1 LPCASLGI
9 ARRQLLGLPAA
20 SFGIEHRPPFA
31 DWGTAAQER
40 FAPLSTPY
48 FRSADGVVL
57 AFDLTS
63 RASFERV
70 PSYWTDEIYYKA
82 SPDVTIMLVGTK
94 ADASPGAR
102 EVDEAEAKALADEHG
117 WIYFETSAMLGTHV
131 RDAFYLL
138 SCTVMNRLNEQ
149 DPKNVLNQEGK
160 ATLGGGGGGGDKA
173 GGCC

>member
-1 LPCASLGI
+1 MPCASLGI

-82 SPDVTIMLVGTK
+82 SPDVRTLPPPPFPVRTPSPPRLPPPSLTHTPPYPHPIPTLSPHTPHSPHAMRWALPSCACMTRRVRPLRVRVY
-94 ADASPGAR
+94 ASLAR
-102 EVDEAEAKALADEHG
+102 VAPPP
-117 WIYFETSAMLGTHV
+117 T
-131 RDAFYLL
+131 
-138 SCTVMNRLNEQ
+138 
-149 DPKNVLNQEGK
+149 
-160 ATLGGGGGGGDKA
+160 
-173 GGCC
+173 